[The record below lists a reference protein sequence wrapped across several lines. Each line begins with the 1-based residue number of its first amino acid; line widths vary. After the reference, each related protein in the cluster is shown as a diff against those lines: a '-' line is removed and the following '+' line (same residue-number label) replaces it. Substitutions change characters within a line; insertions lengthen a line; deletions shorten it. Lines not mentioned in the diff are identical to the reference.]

1 MVLNVFIIL
10 PKGDTYGGPSLSF
23 QTVNWYN
30 FNIYETIAKTNI
42 KQKIWP
48 LMTMKKT
55 ADNEIF
61 FIIMIIDES
70 WQMYRDFFFRS
81 LKLLPDYRSSF
92 LFPFSFLNELKK
104 NIIKNWNQFFFCHSK
119 QKKITNFESFF
130 TFHWDFLNFFF
141 HLANR
146 IRLNF
151 KTHTHNCR
159 RPNKTEIF
167 RLIN

>member
-1 MVLNVFIIL
+1 MTLNDDEKKWLIM
-10 PKGDTYGGPSLSF
+10 KYSSSLWSSM
-23 QTVNWYN
+23 NLGRC
-30 FNIYETIAKTNI
+30 I
-42 KQKIWP
+42 
-48 LMTMKKT
+48 
-55 ADNEIF
+55 EIF
-61 FIIMIIDES
+61 FFVPWSYYPTID
-70 WQMYRDFFFRS
+70 RHFFFRFHFSMNWKKTS
-81 LKLLPDYRSSF
+81 LKIET
-92 LFPFSFLNELKK
+92 N
-104 NIIKNWNQFFFCHSK
+104 FFCHSK

-151 KTHTHNCR
+151 KSVRHTHTHNCR